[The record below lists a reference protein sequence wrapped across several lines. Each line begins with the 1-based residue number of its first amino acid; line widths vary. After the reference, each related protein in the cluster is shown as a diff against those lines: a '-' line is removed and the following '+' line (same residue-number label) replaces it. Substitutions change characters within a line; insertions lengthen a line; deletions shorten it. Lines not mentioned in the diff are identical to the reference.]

1 MKIDRNMISSLR
13 IVFSFCAR
21 FGWFDVC
28 TDFTNVK
35 KVDVDVNEMSLLT
48 PATFEKQLS
57 ALHVVRIIIFLSCMC
72 LFC

>member
-21 FGWFDVC
+21 VGWFDVC

-35 KVDVDVNEMSLLT
+35 KVDVNEMSLLT
-48 PATFEKQLS
+48 PATFEKQMS